1 MILVFF
7 LLKPMNSKFDILF
20 VSFVYDI
27 VLDTWEEAREY
38 LPAASNGTLEAVLKK
53 QYGRG
58 KRHKIPNPI
67 FSPNKNVEAPLKK
80 KRIVSQAVHLQFSK
94 FWTQIGDQAS
104 P

>member
-1 MILVFF
+1 MLLVFF

-20 VSFVYDI
+20 VSFVYYI

-38 LPAASNGTLEAVLKK
+38 LPAATNGTLEAVLKK

-80 KRIVSQAVHLQFSK
+80 KRIVSQDSIISEDTLDPI
-94 FWTQIGDQAS
+94 T
-104 P
+104 